1 MNNPPT
7 SQKGMSSQ
15 NESTQAFA
23 KLPKVFFNEKAPQY
37 PQYKHLTAQH
47 ILAYTLMRDRLQ
59 LSIIKQM
66 QDENG
71 TPFICYDLRNVAAD
85 VRCGEKKAGQLVNDL
100 DNMGLIHKV
109 RQGLGK
115 PNRIYVHDV
124 LETEPS
130 KRLDRTRSKDGQEP
144 QEEQLKSCQ
153 ENIAEPSNGQTRPV
167 EGTVPEQSNGQSNK
181 TDKNKTEISKTDNSN
196 TDKNKTEISKTDNS
210 NTDSNDTEISK
221 TDNSNYSV
229 NGNERALD
237 GGLMTSDAKD
247 YLLARNEESL
257 VDEVRRLLFKLMR
270 MTPKTICIDNR
281 EMNSDVVSER
291 LKNISIT
298 QIETAL
304 NRVEG
309 NKYSEEE
316 RREHLTAELYHV
328 TQETSNQTVQAGITD
343 SSYQTASQTSNTD
356 ALAGISKETQE
367 QNEKEL
373 EQMYAE
379 FGDLWN

>member
-115 PNRIYVHDV
+115 PNHDV
-124 LETEPS
+124 IETEPS

-281 EMNSDVVSER
+281 EMNGDVVSER